1 MTLDDAIVAFR
12 QVASDD
18 FDSLELDVRDYERL
32 VMWLTELKLARE
44 SAFSDIGL
52 AARATSENH
61 QLKAENA
68 KLRQHL
74 ADVTVSI
81 GRVEERC
88 AKLRELLDY
97 VTPIAWYAASE
108 RERDRMRKL
117 GVEVTS

>member
-68 KLRQHL
+68 KLREL
-74 ADVTVSI
+74 VRDTLMVISWCTIDCCPSDN
-81 GRVEERC
+81 
-88 AKLRELLDY
+88 KKRELN
-97 VTPIAWYAASE
+97 ARA
-108 RERDRMRKL
+108 REL
-117 GVEVTS
+117 GIEVDG